1 MKSKR
6 PPPALAP
13 RPAISE
19 LAGNQAASIFSNSS
33 ISSSGNTIITD
44 HHDSHETPPPGH
56 HNNYPQIPHYPCI
69 PPTHTPAR
77 HVHQE
82 CKRAQVSHPA
92 SHNTPGSHDCTP
104 GCLQPS
110 CPSTDPQSVLP
121 PTPLSQCHSHLGVA
135 WSPFEMLSTKV
146 GMILRVPLAC
156 HAAPPWH
163 FSLCWNAS
171 NDRKPTTLA
180 IHPFVRKSCS
190 IKSYPN

>member
-44 HHDSHETPPPGH
+44 HRDSHVMPPPGH
-56 HNNYPQIPHYPCI
+56 HNNYPVTPLSLCPLNPYPCTPCASGVQTSSGLS
-69 PPTHTPAR
+69 PPHTTL
-77 HVHQE
+77 Q
-82 CKRAQVSHPA
+82 A
-92 SHNTPGSHDCTP
+92 SMTVPQDASS
-104 GCLQPS
+104 PS

-135 WSPFEMLSTKV
+135 WSPFGMLSTKV